1 MHARSCSLMRAWL
14 LLGLGGCASAARPA
28 LPAADSRAV
37 PLEQE
42 PRHRPVF
49 QNGLVRVLDVRF
61 GPGDTTAYH
70 IHSHPLIGVALMD
83 ARTWTQRLGMPSDTA
98 VAPRAV
104 PYIFDNW
111 ARPLPYTHRIG
122 NVDSV
127 PIHYVVAERLAA
139 SSSDPPALPDTPTR
153 RLIKEGPLGRVY
165 QVTLAPRAMTESH
178 THAAPGLTVLATPGV
193 LADDGSAPAAAG
205 GRGVGHWAWRDAA
218 HRHVLRN
225 DGTAAVT
232 VYEIDWR

>member
-1 MHARSCSLMRAWL
+1 M
-14 LLGLGGCASAARPA
+14 
-28 LPAADSRAV
+28 
-37 PLEQE
+37 
-42 PRHRPVF
+42 
-49 QNGLVRVLDVRF
+49 
-61 GPGDTTAYH
+61 
-70 IHSHPLIGVALMD
+70 
-83 ARTWTQRLGMPSDTA
+83 
-98 VAPRAV
+98 
-104 PYIFDNW
+104 
-111 ARPLPYTHRIG
+111 
-122 NVDSV
+122 

-205 GRGVGHWAWRDAA
+205 GRGVGHWTWRDAA
-218 HRHVLRN
+218 HCHVLRN